1 MSEIF
6 LPAALSLLASMLT
19 AYLTSKITRKNE
31 MRKIIHEKRLALY
44 TEAFE
49 TIELILKEYD
59 KAFDRT
65 YFESV
70 AAYKAKIKLLGST
83 ETVEAYRKLYDALR
97 TTVHEYEKYAAA
109 RNPENLAR
117 CAAAFDDGDEENG
130 TSVQPSETDFEN
142 YEYELLTYQKEQKKT
157 VAAMRE
163 SVGEIVEAMRR
174 DLGSSLDEP
183 RWKALWKWFKC
194 EQEKVTQGEHA

>member
-1 MSEIF
+1 MNEIF
-6 LPAALSLLASMLT
+6 LPAALSLLASLLT

-130 TSVQPSETDFEN
+130 QVYSPARQTLKTTST
-142 YEYELLTYQKEQKKT
+142 
-157 VAAMRE
+157 
-163 SVGEIVEAMRR
+163 
-174 DLGSSLDEP
+174 SSL
-183 RWKALWKWFKC
+183 RTKKSKR
-194 EQEKVTQGEHA
+194 KR

>member
-6 LPAALSLLASMLT
+6 LPAALSLLASLLT

-44 TEAFE
+44 TEAFD
-49 TIELILKEYD
+49 TIELILKEHD

-65 YFESV
+65 YFENV
-70 AAYKAKIKLLGST
+70 AAYKPKIKLLGSA
-83 ETVEAYRKLYDALR
+83 ETVEAYRKLYDALC
-97 TTVHEYEKYAAA
+97 TTVDEYEGYADAK
-109 RNPENLAR
+109 NPENLAR
-117 CAAAFDDGDEENG
+117 YSSALDAPDEESETG
-130 TSVQPSETDFEN
+130 AQPSEVDFEN
-142 YEYELLTYQKEQKKT
+142 YEYELLEYQKGQKET
-157 VAAMRE
+157 VTAMCE

-183 RWKALWKWFKC
+183 HWKTLLKWFECK
-194 EQEKVTQGEHA
+194 QEKTPQGEHA